1 MKKILYVDCCIR
13 KESRTQ
19 TLAQNLLKTVN
30 KDIEVVHLKLTNLDL
45 KPLINER
52 FKQREELLAEENLT
66 HQQFKYAHQFAKA
79 DHIIIAAP
87 FWDLSFPSLLKIY
100 IENCAVDGI
109 TFKSTDKGLQGLC
122 TANNLIYLTTRGGFY
137 QGKPEDQATPYL
149 KHICTFF
156 GIKNFY
162 SIAADGMDIVGHDA
176 KTTLEIA
183 QKDAEKLGKKLF
195 K

>member
-1 MKKILYVDCCIR
+1 MY
-13 KESRTQ
+13 S
-19 TLAQNLLKTVN
+19 
-30 KDIEVVHLKLTNLDL
+30 
-45 KPLINER
+45 
-52 FKQREELLAEENLT
+52 KQ
-66 HQQFKYAHQFAKA
+66 
-79 DHIIIAAP
+79 P
-87 FWDLSFPSLLKIY
+87 
-100 IENCAVDGI
+100 
-109 TFKSTDKGLQGLC
+109 
-122 TANNLIYLTTRGGFY
+122 YLPYNTRWFY

-149 KHICTFF
+149 KHICTFL